1 MYLAAHQPRTQRTD
15 QSQMEGGGGGGRARR
30 PVLRQG
36 NGNGNGNDIGS
47 GFVLFCSALL

>member
-36 NGNGNGNDIGS
+36 NGNDIDIGS